1 MPLCLG
7 TKALPAPPTG
17 APGPFALADSGR
29 TRTLL
34 ASAGFSDIGLDAL
47 NGPTWFGSDPHDAHR
62 FVLGLMGWMLD
73 GLDDTGRKRALDAL
87 RATVT
92 AHASSDGISFAS
104 GAWLIRAVRAAA
116 AEGSSW
122 TACRAAVGRGP
133 GLARTADR

>member
-1 MPLCLG
+1 MCRNEG
-7 TKALPAPPTG
+7 SSRPADG
-17 APGPFALADSGR
+17 RPGPVGPRRFRPYQD
-29 TRTLL
+29 TLL

-47 NGPTWFGSDPHDAHR
+47 NGPMWFGSDPDDAHR

-122 TACRAAVGRGP
+122 AACRAAVGRGP
-133 GLARTADR
+133 GLACR

>member
-1 MPLCLG
+1 MPLCVG
-7 TKALPAPPTG
+7 TKALPARPTG

-47 NGPTWFGSDPHDAHR
+47 NGPIWFGVRSRRRAR

-92 AHASSDGISFAS
+92 AHASSDGITFAP
-104 GAWLIRAVRAAA
+104 
-116 AEGSSW
+116 
-122 TACRAAVGRGP
+122 GP
-133 GLARTADR
+133 G

>member
-1 MPLCLG
+1 MCRNEG
-7 TKALPAPPTG
+7 SSRPADG
-17 APGPFALADSGR
+17 CPGPVRPRRFRPYQDPPSIRGVLGYRARRAERADVVRVRSR
-29 TRTLL
+29 RR
-34 ASAGFSDIGLDAL
+34 A
-47 NGPTWFGSDPHDAHR
+47 R

-133 GLARTADR
+133 GLALTADR